1 MPPSSAL
8 LIEFD
13 DLSWIE
19 VRDATQK
26 IVYVGEFPKGT
37 RQQVDGQAP
46 FLLWIGRASAVRVS
60 YNARSI
66 DLTPHTRE
74 DVARLQIE

>member
-1 MPPSSAL
+1 MPSSSAL

-37 RQQVDGQAP
+37 RQQVERAGAVSIVDRPGLGGARQLQRAFDRPQA
-46 FLLWIGRASAVRVS
+46 
-60 YNARSI
+60 
-66 DLTPHTRE
+66 THTRRCGAAT
-74 DVARLQIE
+74 D